1 MDSKFNLKTL
11 EMSQYIYF
19 NPTKM
24 ASIEDIK
31 TIVELNNTFKL
42 PNEAN
47 ANDTYKNLSE
57 YIYRIIKNSNFL
69 CKGLNADYVKDAY
82 ANADAILVVSSSGVE
97 LLPNGNIF
105 GFAVLNFDET
115 DNSIYIDVIC
125 SHSGIKYA
133 GEVMIN
139 KALELCEMLFIR
151 KIKLNSVASA
161 ISFYEKYGFVKR
173 GDCSD
178 SNQLCKMERIY
189 KKKAVGGKSKR
200 RTKRKQNKK
209 RKNTRRRV

>member
-11 EMSQYIYF
+11 ETSQYIYF
-19 NPTKM
+19 NPTKI

-47 ANDTYKNLSE
+47 VNDNYKNLSE

-69 CKGLNADYVKDAY
+69 CKGLNASYVRDAF
-82 ANADAILVVSSSGVE
+82 ANTDAILVVSSSGVE

-105 GFAVLNFDET
+105 GFALLNFDET

-139 KALELCEMLFIR
+139 KVLELCEMLFIR

-173 GDCSD
+173 SDCSD

-189 KKKAVGGKSKR
+189 KKKAVGGKRKK
-200 RTKRKQNKK
+200 TKRKQNKK
-209 RKNTRRRV
+209 RKNTRKRV